1 MRFFYPIGGTRCQIG
16 LNFGVEESIVDCCKF
31 HPHEF
36 RDVGCGAQNP
46 WNLTKF
52 LPNFGI

>member
-1 MRFFYPIGGTRCQIG
+1 MRFFCPIGGTRCQIG

-36 RDVGCGAQNP
+36 SDVGCGAQNP